1 MSVLV
6 KARPGA
12 APRLTVLVGAA
23 ALVLSAALGVV
34 IGTADLSVATV
45 FRAVAAQLG
54 AETGIDTLT
63 RHIVVDLRA
72 PRVAAAILTGAGL
85 AVCGGVLQSL
95 TGNPL
100 ADPYLLGLSSGAL
113 LGVSLSLFFGLG
125 AAGVAGFG
133 ATSVAA
139 FLGSLAALALVFA
152 LASARTGALPT
163 SRLVLAGIAVGQL
176 GSAVASGLVLAS
188 DRDAARR
195 ITEWTLGSVAGARWN
210 SLAVTAS
217 VVAVTLAVVLW
228 YSRDLDSFAFG
239 ERAAT
244 SLGTDV
250 AGVRRTLYCAVSLCT
265 AVLVAQAGIV
275 GFVGLVVPH
284 IARFLTGAGH
294 LRLLPASALL
304 GALLLVWTDVLCRS
318 ALPDRELPLG
328 IVTAVLGVPVFVV
341 LFRRRG
347 GARG

>member
-6 KARPGA
+6 KARLSA
-12 APRLTVLVGAA
+12 APRLTVPVGTA

-45 FRAVAAQLG
+45 FRAVAAQFG
-54 AETGIDTLT
+54 ADTGIDTLT
-63 RHIVVDLRA
+63 SHIVIELRA
-72 PRVAAAILTGAGL
+72 PRVVAAMLVGAGL

-95 TGNPL
+95 TGNAL

-113 LGVSLSLFFGLG
+113 LGVSVSLFLGLG
-125 AAGVAGFG
+125 AVGLAGFSV
-133 ATSVAA
+133 TSVTA
-139 FLGSLAALALVFA
+139 FLGALGALVLVFA
-152 LASARTGALPT
+152 LTSGRTGGLPT

-176 GSAVASGLVLAS
+176 GGAVASGLVLAS

-195 ITEWTLGSVAGARWN
+195 ITEWTLGSVAGARWD
-210 SLAVTAS
+210 SLTVIGT
-217 VVAVTLAVVLW
+217 VVAATLVVVLW
-228 YSRDLDSFAFG
+228 HARELDSFAFG
-239 ERAAT
+239 EHAAT

-250 AGVRRTLYCAVSLCT
+250 ARTRRVLYCTVSLCT

-294 LRLLPASALL
+294 RRLLPVSALV

-318 ALPDRELPLG
+318 VLPERELPLG